1 MKLCLFFIFA
11 FFMKFLNKIITELL
25 SQNSDLSQFNIVLP
39 GKRPVVFIKK
49 ILKEKQYSGF
59 LPNFF
64 TVEDLISDLSGKQ
77 HLQGISLWLFAFEI
91 YREIQPSEDFATF
104 LKWFP
109 TLLKDWDDI
118 LKFSESDEQVLV
130 YMFDEE
136 RIKNWSENLGESEDN
151 PRRKFLNFWQKM
163 NVFLP
168 ILKNK
173 LTEKNWATSGMIHET
188 AKRKIADF
196 AQKTDQKFVF
206 CGFNAF
212 TPVEEQLVKSLLQ
225 WDKAQ
230 CFFQADDYYM
240 NDERQEAGKFLRSH
254 KTWKEFNESRP
265 FQWVENDFAQEKR
278 IKVYEVSG
286 NITQA
291 KVLPEIFKE
300 IKPEDLSKTAV
311 VLLDENLLPATLDA
325 ISAVEYLNIT
335 MGFPLKNLAFSNAMK
350 KLFYLQKQL
359 EQKDSSYYYNDVLAV
374 LEELPNDEADREII
388 DVFKTT
394 IEERNIVYISKKQFG
409 ELLSEL
415 SYFKLFQKPGS
426 VNEFLDLLI
435 SYCYALKFRELD
447 DILYENI
454 AHFEKSFKIIKNQ
467 LSPYNFQITMDTL
480 EVLINQLVSSEAID
494 FQGEPL
500 AGLQVMGLLE
510 TRLLN
515 FENIILLS
523 ANEGKLPLGNSQ
535 NTYLPFDIRKHFG
548 LHTFLEND
556 GIYAY
561 HFYRLIQDSKNVH
574 LLFNALG
581 SGVNTGEKSRF
592 ITQMEIEDRHH
603 EIENIIIENSS
614 DPIRQEPMHIEKT
627 PKVLEKLNEWKKK
640 ISASHLTSYIYNP
653 VGFYLTKILNTRE
666 TSEIE
671 EELSQRSY
679 GNLVHYSLQDIYEKF
694 IGKYLTASDLE
705 ISNEVII
712 DVINRAIEKLKHQTE
727 FYEKGMNFIHKSI
740 AERVV
745 RSVIDFD
752 RNLLEQGNSLEILS
766 VEGNFENVQ
775 FFLDS
780 EKTDPVYFYG
790 FIDRV
795 DRLNGNLRIID
806 FKTAKTK
813 NLSLSVPKKAE
824 DEEKLEKLFF
834 RDDYKQAMQLCVYA
848 YSVLNE
854 EKYPDNFL
862 ECGIWSFAEVNKGV
876 QNLHVFG
883 EKEISGA
890 LLETPMKSIKNVI
903 LDILDP
909 EIEFVEEVKETWG
922 N

>member
-64 TVEDLISDLSGKQ
+64 TVEDLIRDLSGKQ

-91 YREIQPSEDFATF
+91 YREIQPSEDFASF

-168 ILKNK
+168 ILKKK
-173 LTEKNWATSGMIHET
+173 LTEKNWATSGMIHES
-188 AKRKIADF
+188 AKRKIIDF

-240 NDERQEAGKFLRSH
+240 NDERQEAGKFLRNH

-388 DVFKTT
+388 AVFKTT

-426 VNEFLDLLI
+426 VNQFLDLLI
-435 SYCYALKFRELD
+435 NYCYVLKFRPLD

-467 LSPYNFQITMDTL
+467 LSPYNFQINMDTL
-480 EVLINQLVSSEAID
+480 EVLINQLVNSEAID

-561 HFYRLIQDSKNVH
+561 HFYRLIQDSKNVD

-592 ITQMEIEDRHH
+592 ITQMEIEDSHH

-614 DPIRQEPMHIEKT
+614 DPIRQEPIHIEKT

-653 VGFYLTKILNTRE
+653 VDFYLTKILNTRE

-694 IGKYLTASDLE
+694 IGKELTVSDLE

-745 RSVIDFD
+745 RSVIDYD

-766 VEGNFENVQ
+766 VEGNFEGVQ

-813 NLSLSVPKKAE
+813 NLSLSVPKKPE

-862 ECGIWSFAEVNKGV
+862 QCGIWSFAEVNKGV
-876 QNLHVFG
+876 QNLHLFG
-883 EKEISGA
+883 ESKISKQ
-890 LLETPMKSIKNVI
+890 LLETPMKSIKNII
-903 LDILDP
+903 LDILNP

>member
-64 TVEDLISDLSGKQ
+64 TVEDLIRDLSGKQ

-91 YREIQPSEDFATF
+91 YREIQPSEDFASF

-168 ILKNK
+168 ILKKK

-240 NDERQEAGKFLRSH
+240 NDERQEAGKFLRNH

-311 VLLDENLLPATLDA
+311 VLLDENLLPATLDV
-325 ISAVEYLNIT
+325 ISSVEYLNIT
-335 MGFPLKNLAFSNAMK
+335 MGFPLKNLAFSNAIK

-374 LEELPNDEADREII
+374 LEELPNDESDREII
-388 DVFKTT
+388 AVFKTT

-409 ELLSEL
+409 ELLSDL
-415 SYFKLFQKPGS
+415 TYFKLFKKPGS

-435 SYCYALKFRELD
+435 NYCYVLKFRPLD

-467 LSPYNFQITMDTL
+467 LSPYNFQINMDTL
-480 EVLINQLVSSEAID
+480 EVLINQLVNSEAID

-592 ITQMEIEDRHH
+592 ITQMEIEDSHH

-653 VGFYLTKILNTRE
+653 VDFYLTKILNTRE

-694 IGKYLTASDLE
+694 IGKELTVSDLE
-705 ISNEVII
+705 ISNGVII

-745 RSVIDFD
+745 HSVIDYD

-766 VEGNFENVQ
+766 VEGNFEDVQ

-862 ECGIWSFAEVNKGV
+862 QCGIWSFAAVNKGV
-876 QNLHVFG
+876 QNLHLFG
-883 EKEISGA
+883 EKEISRA

>member
-64 TVEDLISDLSGKQ
+64 TVEDLIRDLSGKQ

-91 YREIQPSEDFATF
+91 YREIQPSEDFASF

-151 PRRKFLNFWQKM
+151 PRRKFLNFWQKV

-168 ILKNK
+168 ILKKK

-188 AKRKIADF
+188 AKRKIIDF

-240 NDERQEAGKFLRSH
+240 NDERQEAGKFLRNH

-388 DVFKTT
+388 AVFKTT

-426 VNEFLDLLI
+426 VNQFLDLLI
-435 SYCYALKFRELD
+435 NYCYVLKFRPLD

-467 LSPYNFQITMDTL
+467 LSPYNFQINMDTL
-480 EVLINQLVSSEAID
+480 EVLINQLVNSEAID

-592 ITQMEIEDRHH
+592 ITQMEIENSHH

-653 VGFYLTKILNTRE
+653 VDFYLTKILNTRE

-694 IGKYLTASDLE
+694 IGKELTVSDLE

-745 RSVIDFD
+745 RSVIDYD

-813 NLSLSVPKKAE
+813 NLSLSVPKKPE

-862 ECGIWSFAEVNKGV
+862 QCGIWSFAEVNKGV
-876 QNLHVFG
+876 QNLHLFG
-883 EKEISGA
+883 EKEISRA
-890 LLETPMKSIKNVI
+890 LLETPMRSIKNVI
-903 LDILDP
+903 LDILNP

>member
-1 MKLCLFFIFA
+1 
-11 FFMKFLNKIITELL
+11 MKFLNKIITELL
-25 SQNSDLSQFNIVLP
+25 SQNQDLSHFNIVLP

-64 TVEDLISDLSGKQ
+64 TVEDLIRDLSGKQ

-91 YREIQPSEDFATF
+91 YREIQPSEDFASF

-168 ILKNK
+168 ILKKK

-254 KTWKEFNESRP
+254 KTWKEFNESRQ

-325 ISAVEYLNIT
+325 ISSVEYLNIT
-335 MGFPLKNLAFSNAMK
+335 MGFPLKNLAFSNAIK

-374 LEELPNDEADREII
+374 LEELPNDESDREII
-388 DVFKTT
+388 AAFKTT

-426 VNEFLDLLI
+426 VNQFLDLLI
-435 SYCYALKFRELD
+435 NYCYVLKFRPLD

-467 LSPYNFQITMDTL
+467 LSPYNFQINMDTL
-480 EVLINQLVSSEAID
+480 EVLINQLVNSEAID

-592 ITQMEIEDRHH
+592 ITQMEIEDSHH

-614 DPIRQEPMHIEKT
+614 DPIRQEPIHIEKT

-653 VGFYLTKILNTRE
+653 VDFYLTKILNTRE

-694 IGKYLTASDLE
+694 IGKELTVSDLE
-705 ISNEVII
+705 ISNGVII

-745 RSVIDFD
+745 RSVIDYD

-766 VEGNFENVQ
+766 VEGNFEGVQ

-813 NLSLSVPKKAE
+813 NLSLSVPKKPE

-862 ECGIWSFAEVNKGV
+862 QCGIWSFAEVNKGV
-876 QNLHVFG
+876 QNLHLFG
-883 EKEISGA
+883 EKEISRA

-903 LDILDP
+903 LDILNP
-909 EIEFVEEVKETWG
+909 EFEFVEEVKETWG